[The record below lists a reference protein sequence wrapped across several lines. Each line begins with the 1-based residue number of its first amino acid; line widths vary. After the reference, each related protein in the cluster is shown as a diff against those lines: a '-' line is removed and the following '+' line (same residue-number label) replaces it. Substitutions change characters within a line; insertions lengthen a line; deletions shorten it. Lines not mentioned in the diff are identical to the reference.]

1 MLRKPNPHALTAA
14 LLAVSAALSIS
25 VLGVRNMYDD
35 EISALDL
42 IASPIA
48 NILHATVAKGV
59 HPPGM
64 YLLAHL
70 AYRVIPSLRWMDLFP
85 CLFVYAGLAIFLYQV
100 TPLFARTRSQLCLL
114 LLATLHPQLLLWST
128 TFRWYSW
135 WTGLALVTLTI
146 ALQPRSLR
154 PTFGAARAL
163 ALAVLLAC
171 LFYLNYIT
179 LLFVVALG
187 AAMLL
192 RYRAQPWKRS
202 LLPALLILGVF
213 CALIAPQ
220 LHTMIAVH
228 LPNGADQRSSL
239 VSSFLRLLQSVA
251 VSEAYLPWHPLAI
264 LAGLLFAA
272 LCVVGLIAGMRLL
285 RRGAAT
291 DANGS
296 GVASLLLFGLPFFLL
311 VAGSGLGGKP
321 RNGLL
326 LIPVLAPA
334 AALIVETLRPRVQ
347 NAILL
352 FFAIWSTVGIAH
364 IVGRYGLTKA
374 SMNDRPEQVVAF
386 VRQTTGPSCAI
397 VVTRDIGL
405 AFSLAQ
411 ANLPRTLIVAPFLP
425 PIFGGPRSL
434 PGSDC
439 SQTRL
444 YAVQSYLGASSP
456 WTQTLGSELESST
469 RFIHGQP
476 RVDSFSFDPDARRKR
491 ALARIPGL
499 GGDLAS
505 AAALPD
511 FRYVV
516 TSGLVDRTDL
526 EAMLKRIPD
535 FFSSDDVIP
544 SEAPPRS
551 SP

>member
-1 MLRKPNPHALTAA
+1 MQRKPNPRALAAA
-14 LLAVSAALSIS
+14 LLAISAALSVAI
-25 VLGVRNMYDD
+25 LAVRNLYDD

-42 IASPIA
+42 IASPVA
-48 NILHATVAKGV
+48 SILRTTAAQGV

-70 AYRVIPSLRWMDLFP
+70 AYRAVPSFRWMDLFP
-85 CLFVYAGLAIFLYQV
+85 CLFVYAGLAIFLDQV

-114 LLATLHPQLLLWST
+114 LLATLHPQLLLWNT

-135 WTGLALVTLTI
+135 WTGFALVTLTI
-146 ALQPRSLR
+146 ALQPRSAR

-163 ALAVLLAC
+163 ALAVLLGC

-187 AAMLL
+187 AAMLR
-192 RYRAQPWKRS
+192 RYRAQPWKRL
-202 LLPALLILGVF
+202 LLPVLLILGVF

-228 LPNGADQRSSL
+228 IPDSADQRFSL

-251 VSEAYLPWHPLAI
+251 MSEAYLPWHPLAI

-272 LCVVGLIAGMRLL
+272 LCVVGLIALMRLA
-285 RRGAAT
+285 RRGAST
-291 DANGS
+291 DAAG
-296 GVASLLLFGLPFFLL
+296 GGLASLLLFGLLFFLL
-311 VAGSGLGGKP
+311 VAVSGLGGKP

-334 AALIVETLRPRVQ
+334 SALIVGALRPRVQ

-352 FFAIWSTVGIAH
+352 FLALWSAVGTAH
-364 IVGRYGLTKA
+364 IIGRYGLAKA

-386 VRQTTGPSCAI
+386 VRQTAGPGCAI
-397 VVTRDIGL
+397 VVTRDVGL

-411 ANLPRTLIVAPFLP
+411 ANLPRALIVSPFLP
-425 PIFGGPRSL
+425 PIFGGARSL
-434 PGSDC
+434 PGNDC
-439 SQTRL
+439 AQTRL

-456 WTQTLGSELESST
+456 WTETLGSELESST

-491 ALARIPGL
+491 SLARIPGL

-516 TSGLVDRTDL
+516 TSGPVDRTDL
-526 EAMLKRIPD
+526 EAMRKRLPD
-535 FFSSDDVIP
+535 FFSSDDVI
-544 SEAPPRS
+544 SR
-551 SP
+551 

>member
-1 MLRKPNPHALTAA
+1 MQRKPNPHALAA
-14 LLAVSAALSIS
+14 AFLAVSAALSVA
-25 VLGVRNMYDD
+25 VLAVRNLYDD
-35 EISALDL
+35 EISALNL
-42 IASPIA
+42 TTSPIA
-48 NILHATVAKGV
+48 NILRATAAQDV

-70 AYRVIPSLRWMDLFP
+70 AYRVVPSFRWMDLFP

-114 LLATLHPQLLLWST
+114 LLATLHPQLLLWNT

-135 WTGLALVTLTI
+135 WTGLALITLTA
-146 ALQPRSLR
+146 ALQPRNPR
-154 PTFGAARAL
+154 PTLGAARAL

-179 LLFVVALG
+179 FLFVVALG

-192 RYRAQPWKRS
+192 RYRAQPWKRL

-228 LPNGADQRSSL
+228 IPNGGGQLSSFAI
-239 VSSFLRLLQSVA
+239 SFLRLLQSVA
-251 VSEAYLPWHPLAI
+251 TSEAYLPWHPLAI

-272 LCVVGLIAGMRLL
+272 LCVVGLIARLRLL
-285 RRGAAT
+285 RRGAST
-291 DANGS
+291 DSTGS
-296 GVASLLLFGLPFFLL
+296 GLASLLLFGLPFFLL
-311 VAGSGLGGKP
+311 VAVTGLGGKP

-334 AALIVETLRPRVQ
+334 AALIVGTLRPRVQ

-352 FFAIWSTVGIAH
+352 FFALWSAVGIAH

-386 VRQTTGPSCAI
+386 VRQTAGPGCAI
-397 VVTRDIGL
+397 VVTYDTGL

-411 ANLPRTLIVAPFLP
+411 ANLPHTLIVSPFLP
-425 PIFGGPRSL
+425 PIFGGSRSL
-434 PGSDC
+434 PSNDC
-439 SQTRL
+439 AHTRL

-456 WTQTLGSELESST
+456 WTQTLGSELQSST

-491 ALARIPGL
+491 GLARIPGL

-516 TSGLVDRTDL
+516 TSGPVDRTGL
-526 EAMLKRIPD
+526 EAMRKRVPD

-544 SEAPPRS
+544 SEAPPKP